1 MNKKVKT
8 PDQLFEERRLESLKE
23 LERQKLKEEKARVQT
38 LLLKKLKSPKDV
50 FGESHIIPIESIEEE
65 PEVIEE
71 PPDPIQVLEE
81 RVDSLPKPKYYDE
94 DIKLLRKQIRQ
105 VRDSIPAVKEF
116 DSSDLYE
123 KINLLKDFIDDVRNQ
138 IPEQILYDDQLNQLQ
153 ESIESVRKSIP
164 EVPEVKYYDDDLED
178 LNNFIEEVRNEIPIV
193 PEIRYYDDQIKN
205 LEEWIKSLP
214 QPKYYDK
221 DIEELTE
228 EIENVRSEIPTI
240 PKIKYYDEEINQLSE
255 DINTIKSDILDLPEP
270 KYYDAD
276 IEKLNE
282 NIELVRLE
290 IPTIPQIK
298 YYDED
303 LAEVKSLIESVR
315 SEIPTVPEIKY
326 YDEDLKNLSEN
337 IEIVKSSIPTVPDYD
352 EDITKLSIDIND
364 LKNRLIQLKLD
375 ENTSSK
381 NLKVLEDNNKKIFD
395 KISYLEETLIGLN
408 EQVQL
413 DEQIIN
419 EPPETKNED
428 PLTPLTQNF
437 VTFKQLQDHYRTFIA
452 RIQQQLSTIGG
463 GGETQLKYLDDV
475 VGVAT
480 NPSQY
485 DGKYL
490 KYNHSI
496 RKFEFSPVELKVK
509 NLEDIVGIAT
519 NPEAYDGKYL
529 KYNHSSGVFE
539 FATIVGEDGE
549 FSGALKNLFDV
560 DNSNLN
566 NGSMMI
572 YNQNIDKFVFVDPA
586 FYFGI
591 NNDFNPDPQVDDY
604 GSY

>member
-1 MNKKVKT
+1 MNKKVKS
-8 PDQLFEERRLESLKE
+8 PDQLFEEKRLESLKE
-23 LERQKLKEEKARVQT
+23 LERQKLKEENARVQT
-38 LLLKKLKSPKDV
+38 LLLKKLKPPKDV
-50 FGESHIIPIESIEEE
+50 FGESYIIPIESIEEE
-65 PEVIEE
+65 PEVIEQ
-71 PPDPIQVLEE
+71 PPDPIQILEE

-94 DIKLLRKQIRQ
+94 DIKLLRKQIQQ
-105 VRDSIPAVKEF
+105 VRDSIPVVEEF

-123 KINLLKDFIDDVRNQ
+123 KINLLKDFIGDVRNQ
-138 IPEQILYDDQLNQLQ
+138 IPEQILYDDQLNELQ

-164 EVPEVKYYDDDLED
+164 EVPEVKYYDDDLQD

-193 PEIRYYDDQIKN
+193 PEVRYYDDQIKK

-240 PKIKYYDEEINQLSE
+240 PKIKYYDKEIKQLSE
-255 DINTIKSDILDLPEP
+255 NINTIKRDILDLPEP

-282 NIELVRLE
+282 NIELVRSE

-326 YDEDLKNLSEN
+326 YDDDLKNLSEN
-337 IEIVKSSIPTVPDYD
+337 IKIVKSSIPTVPDVKYYD
-352 EDITKLSIDIND
+352 EDITKLSIDLND
-364 LKNRLIQLKLD
+364 LKDRLIQLKLD

-408 EQVQL
+408 EQIQL

-437 VTFKQLQDHYRTFIA
+437 VTFKQLQDHYKTFIV

-463 GGETQLKYLDDV
+463 GGETQLKYLDDI
-475 VGVAT
+475 VGIAT
-480 NPSQY
+480 NASEY

-496 RKFEFSPVELKVK
+496 RKFEFTRV
-509 NLEDIVGIAT
+509 I
-519 NPEAYDGKYL
+519 
-529 KYNHSSGVFE
+529 
-539 FATIVGEDGE
+539 GEDGDFE
-549 FSGALKNLFDV
+549 GALKNLFDV
-560 DNSNLN
+560 DNSNLS

-572 YNQNIDKFVFVDPA
+572 YNQSADKFVFVDPA
-586 FYFGI
+586 SYFGI
-591 NNDFNPDPQVDDY
+591 NSDYNPDPQVDDY